1 MELGIFADKGLKK
14 VDDVIILILAKEDEF
29 LINYAQKMIHNNESR
44 ISVIDYNDKIKLHPE
59 LKESIRSI
67 EQQVPNHIAMFSKEK
82 INQTFLQ
89 STDLLLISIQAWRY
103 LIETKPG
110 WLTDVPSVIILKH
123 R

>member
-1 MELGIFADKGLKK
+1 
-14 VDDVIILILAKEDEF
+14 
-29 LINYAQKMIHNNESR
+29 MIHNNESR